1 MISPSRLLR
10 DSAVLLLVLAAL
22 AGLWRG
28 PNWAIALSLSGL
40 LAMLNFFVLGRLIR
54 RMVARSA
61 SPWIL
66 AGSFLLKFVAVTAIL
81 VSMVAVLEPVA
92 VLVGFGVVMMATTI
106 RASLVSASPMTGSS
120 AGRA

>member
-10 DSAVLLLVLAAL
+10 DSAVLLLFMAAL

-28 PNWAIALSLSGL
+28 PNWAISLSLSGL
-40 LAMLNFFVLGRLIR
+40 LAMLNFFVLGRLIG

-66 AGSFLLKFVAVTAIL
+66 GATFLLKFVAVTAIL
-81 VSMVAVLEPVA
+81 VSMVAALEPAA

-106 RASLVSASPMTGSS
+106 RASLNSNLPAGHL